1 MQTNKLLTESVSKIF
16 FRYLMPAI
24 MANMVTSISI
34 LADTII
40 IGKGIGTLAMAAL
53 NIVLPLFSIFFG
65 IGLLFGVGGSIL
77 MSIARVRGDW
87 NLGECY
93 FTLAVILNTVCCVA
107 LTIFLWIFM
116 EPIAVFLGATRET
129 LPYVLEYAPY
139 VIAGLSVFAFSSLLQ
154 AFVRNDGAPK
164 LAMAAVI
171 SGGIFNVILDMIFV
185 FVLDMGMAGASI
197 ASVFG
202 SGCTICILLFHFR
215 SQSNGLKFS
224 LKAFSLS
231 CVSQIFQNGFTSFL
245 VEVTTGIVTFVFN
258 IKVLEYAGDMGVSM
272 YGVICNTAIIVTCLC
287 NGINQAAQPILSTNY
302 GAGLSTRID
311 RVRKLGIKTAIVIC
325 SIPTILGLIV
335 PNLFTYIFINPNE
348 EILAMSPSA
357 IRIYFVG
364 FFLMGIN
371 MFVVGYLQAIAK
383 PHLSLIVCLARGC
396 VLSILFVTILAPL
409 WGINGIWISV
419 PLAEIATL
427 FMALYFLK
435 KTTKEARA

>member
-24 MANMVTSISI
+24 MANMVTSIYI

-40 IGKGIGTLAMAAL
+40 IGKGIGTLAMAGL

-65 IGLLFGVGGSIL
+65 IGHLFGVGGSVL
-77 MSIARVRGDW
+77 MSIARGRGDHK
-87 NLGECY
+87 LGECY
-93 FTLAVILNTVCCVA
+93 FTLSIILNAISCLILTV
-107 LTIFLWIFM
+107 FLWIFM
-116 EPIAVFLGATRET
+116 EPIARFLGATKDT
-129 LPYVLEYAPY
+129 MPYIQEYAPY
-139 VIAGLSVFAFSSLLQ
+139 VIAGLSVFAFSALLQ
-154 AFVRNDGAPK
+154 SFVRNDGAPK
-164 LAMAAVI
+164 LAMTAVI
-171 SGGIFNVILDMIFV
+171 SGGVLNVILDIIFV
-185 FVLDMGMAGASI
+185 FPLDMGMAGASI

-215 SQSNGLKFS
+215 SKTNGLKFS
-224 LKAFSLS
+224 LKAFSFP
-231 CVSQIFQNGFTSFL
+231 CIGQIYQNGFTSFL
-245 VEVTTGIVTFVFN
+245 VEVTSGIVTFVFN
-258 IKVLEYAGDMGVSM
+258 IKILEYAGDMGITM
-272 YGVICNTAIIVTCLC
+272 YGVICNTVIIATCLC

-302 GAGLSTRID
+302 GAGFKERIAQ
-311 RVRKLGIKTAIVIC
+311 VRKLGIKTALAIC
-325 SIPTILGLIV
+325 SIPTILGLLV

-357 IRIYFVG
+357 IRIYFTG
-364 FFLMGIN
+364 FFVMGIN

-383 PHLSLIVCLARGC
+383 PYLSLIVCLARGC

-409 WGINGIWISV
+409 WGINGIWASV
-419 PLAEIATL
+419 PLAELVTL